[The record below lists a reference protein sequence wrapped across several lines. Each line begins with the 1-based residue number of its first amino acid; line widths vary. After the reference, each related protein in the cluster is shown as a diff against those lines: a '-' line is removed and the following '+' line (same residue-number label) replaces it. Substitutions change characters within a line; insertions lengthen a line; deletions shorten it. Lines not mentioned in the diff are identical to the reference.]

1 MKRRTFIADK
11 SAIVTLDECRR
22 MAHADFYNKQNSH
35 DAILAEKYFLANQAA
50 YYVLTNTWFKMID
63 EYCSQ
68 DTWAE
73 ILYTCQ
79 VQGLFYEIEAAS
91 DLSDSVVA
99 TLSTT
104 EVQPTEDAKL
114 VIAVDPGS
122 VWDPWLG
129 VCQAVLGD
137 EWYDH
142 VPDLLQI
149 LRYPKRFSPSKLTA
163 LEEVCIQDFLNV
175 LNYNRNRS
183 LREGSYYMNLQVRS
197 IIEEFLPYADEIIT
211 SILSGKACTYRSNY
225 DGKWYTF
232 HPEDYVGEFSPGS
245 TVETT
250 SDVLAKMDWLSW
262 HTGTYRG
269 MPFPADLQSSDSEYL
284 REPCMPWDPRNE
296 FLSDTYYNRSV
307 ALYYSVPKNYKKARG
322 IAAEEVYRQMAAKG
336 FGDLLYDIFHNLS
349 KFRNCYTRDDQTG
362 QQELME
368 RGSRFRLFG
377 SGDLS
382 SASDTVLW
390 TQVETWFPKSVVR
403 IMRTLR
409 STWVMMPSGKV
420 CLTQMAFTSG
430 HTLTFF
436 TESMVFGA
444 ILELASRWTELF
456 TVDTNLSEKGL
467 HLLYSK
473 HDVAKNNQQR
483 WGIYGDD
490 CAIAAEAWP
499 LMIELLEFFGFKV
512 NTSKS
517 FCGIYTEACGCE
529 YFDGREVSSK
539 YWPRK
544 TLPGLRDEISPA
556 GLSSLIDLQHRLFR
570 HKSAALFLAWYVR
583 DFLPDMTMSFPGT
596 DCTDLW
602 SNTPRE
608 LFFTYSFEFDERRET
623 WKEVPVNL
631 NYRGH
636 YCSEVKSNKR
646 PINDGDYVAVER
658 IVNRHGYFREMA
670 IGVSREKALALLDF
684 KAYVDFLLDGPVYNT
699 ELDRMLRV
707 SVKRDRYKALKLE
720 TLTFVPRFKA

>member
-1 MKRRTFIADK
+1 
-11 SAIVTLDECRR
+11 
-22 MAHADFYNKQNSH
+22 MAHADFYTKQNSH

-68 DTWAE
+68 DVWVE

-91 DLSDSVVA
+91 DLADSVVT

-104 EVQPTEDAKL
+104 EVQPTNEDRL
-114 VIAVDPGS
+114 VIAVDPGTC
-122 VWDPWLG
+122 WDPWLG
-129 VCQAVLGD
+129 VCQSVLGD
-137 EWYDH
+137 EWYSH
-142 VPDLLQI
+142 IPELLQI

-163 LEEVCIQDFLNV
+163 LEETCIQDFLSV
-175 LNYNRNRS
+175 MNYNRNRS
-183 LREGSYYMNLQVRS
+183 LREGSYYMNLQIRS
-197 IIEEFLPYADEIIT
+197 IIDEFLPHADEIID
-211 SILSGKACTYRSNY
+211 SILHGKACTYRSNY

-232 HPEDYVGEFSPGS
+232 HPEQYVGEFSPGS

-269 MPFPADLQSSDSEYL
+269 MPLPPNVIGSDSEQL
-284 REPCMPWDPRNE
+284 RETKMPWDPRNV
-296 FLSDTYYNRSV
+296 FLSREYDQSI

-349 KFRNCYTRDDQTG
+349 RHRNNYTRDDQTG
-362 QQELME
+362 QQELIE
-368 RGSRFRLFG
+368 LGSRFKLFG

-390 TQVETWFPKSVVR
+390 TQVETWFPKGVVR
-403 IMRTLR
+403 IMRALR
-409 STWVMMPSGKV
+409 STWVRMPDGKV
-420 CLTQMAFTSG
+420 RLTQMAFTSG

-444 ILELASRWTELF
+444 ILELSSKWTEMFDPALRL
-456 TVDTNLSEKGL
+456 DNSHYLSIGR
-467 HLLYSK
+467 
-473 HDVAKNNQQR
+473 R

-490 CAIAAEAWP
+490 CAIAADAWP

-512 NTSKS
+512 NTTKS
-517 FCGIYTEACGCE
+517 FCGVYTEACGEE
-529 YFDGREVSSK
+529 YFDGREVSSR

-570 HKSAALFLAWYVR
+570 YKGAALFLAWYIR
-583 DFLPDMTMSFPGT
+583 DFLPDMTMSLPGT

-608 LFFTYSFEFDERRET
+608 LFFTYSFEYIDGK
-623 WKEVPVNL
+623 WKEVPRDVH
-631 NYRGH
+631 YRGH
-636 YCSEVKSNKR
+636 YCSEVKSEAR
-646 PINDGDYVAVER
+646 PLHSDGDYVAVER
-658 IVNRHGYFREMA
+658 IVTHHGYFREMH
-670 IGVSREKALALLDF
+670 IGVDPEKARALLDF
-684 KAYVDFLLDGPVYNT
+684 KAYADFLLDGPVYNT
-699 ELDRMLRV
+699 ELDRVLRV

-720 TLTFVPRFKA
+720 TLTFVPHFEA